1 MIGLAL
7 EGGADRC
14 AFTAGVVDVLMRH
27 QFPVL
32 CFRSIRNFCRC
43 RMRFELSLQAAGALP
58 TDDAHAERKA
68 VLRHLSHAADGT
80 LFESE

>member
-14 AFTAGVVDVLMRH
+14 AFTAGVVDVLMQH
-27 QFPVL
+27 QFYASAASGTSAGAGCV
-32 CFRSIRNFCRC
+32 
-43 RMRFELSLQAAGALP
+43 FELSLQAAGALP

-80 LFESE
+80 LFKSE

>member
-14 AFTAGVVDVLMRH
+14 AFTAGVVDVPDAA
-27 QFPVL
+27 PVL